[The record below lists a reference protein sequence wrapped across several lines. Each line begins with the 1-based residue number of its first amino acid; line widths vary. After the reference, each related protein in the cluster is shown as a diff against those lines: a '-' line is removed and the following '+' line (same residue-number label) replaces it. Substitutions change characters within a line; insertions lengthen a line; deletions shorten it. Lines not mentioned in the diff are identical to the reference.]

1 EKMKAT
7 GDLYMDILSY
17 LKKQKEANTFKL
29 ARELRMDRY
38 KLLEVITELK
48 ERGAV
53 AVNHGTVKFLHFT
66 KIGKKML
73 KRAGPKKRKSSPLP
87 KKKFKSKKSHPKRR
101 A

>member
-1 EKMKAT
+1 MKAS
-7 GDLYMDILSY
+7 GDVYANILSY

-38 KLLEVITELK
+38 KLLEAITDLK

-53 AVNHGTVKFLHFT
+53 AVNHGTVKFLRFARQ
-66 KIGKKML
+66 GKKML
-73 KRAGPKKRKSSPLP
+73 KKAGTKKQASFSLP
-87 KKKFKSKKSHPKRR
+87 KKKVKPKRLHPKRR